1 MLAHHANRA
10 TIKKN
15 RVKRLVCRAF
25 LARIKIHQANTP
37 VKNVLKIHP
46 MTHRL
51 PKFATPVVLD
61 NSPLHQAMLNALHA
75 RLVKREHPVHHARK
89 EGTGQQ
95 MTTTLKRVLFAKKG
109 NIKVTVV
116 KPSVTRVFQVCTNPR
131 KAAKNAFL
139 ALQVPIKICRMKK
152 CVKFSTQAMLLLVVA
167 RLQ

>member
-1 MLAHHANRA
+1 
-10 TIKKN
+10 
-15 RVKRLVCRAF
+15 
-25 LARIKIHQANTP
+25 
-37 VKNVLKIHP
+37 

-89 EGTGQQ
+89 EATGQQ

-109 NIKVTVV
+109 NIKVTLA